1 MADALALDTWSG
13 SGVKLSQVI
22 DALSVLRN
30 QSDKRGSHRTAVMTL
45 VAVAP
50 KDEQAYAA
58 TNVLRTL
65 GGHHPARILILRP
78 DADRAAELD
87 ARATLYTM
95 NYDGF
100 PANFEEIVLSVHG
113 QAARH
118 LDSFV
123 EPFTLSDLPIAVWYV
138 NAIPEPTDPL
148 LEVASAVLL
157 DSRDAA
163 DGGQLRSLLGLAR
176 RRTVVDL
183 SWIRLGPWRELLT
196 DLFEPVAHR
205 EWLAHVDQVE
215 VTGKEGPRLLLGGWL
230 SGRLGLRPAQVALQ
244 DSRHVEIRLECRDG
258 GQQATFRV
266 ERGDITRTVAAQA
279 TLPEGPRPRQ
289 IVPLA
294 EDPLGVSLATA
305 LTHLRPNP
313 TWEAALASATMFPG

>member
-1 MADALALDTWSG
+1 MADAVALDTWSG
-13 SGVKLSQVI
+13 SGVRLGDVI
-22 DALSVLRN
+22 DALSVLRD
-30 QSDKRGSHRTAVMTL
+30 QSNKRGSHRTAVMTL

-50 KDEQAYAA
+50 RDDQANAA
-58 TNVLRTL
+58 TNVLRSL

-78 DADRAAELD
+78 DPDQAAALD

-95 NYDGF
+95 SSDGC
-100 PANFEEIVLSVHG
+100 PANFEEVVLSVHG

-138 NAIPEPTDPL
+138 SAIPEPTDPL

-183 SWIRLGPWRELLT
+183 SWIRLGPWRELLA
-196 DLFEPVAHR
+196 DLFEPTAHR
-205 EWLAHVDQVE
+205 AWLAHIERAE
-215 VTGKEGPRLLLGGWL
+215 VTGKEGPRRLLGGWL
-230 SGRLGLRPAQVALQ
+230 SAQLGLRPSQVVLQ
-244 DSRHVEIRLECRDG
+244 DSRHVEIRLQCRDDVG
-258 GQQATFRV
+258 QATFSV
-266 ERGDITRTVAAQA
+266 ERGDATRTVAAQA
-279 TLPEGPRPRQ
+279 TLPEGPTPRQ

-305 LTHLRPNP
+305 LTHLQPSP
-313 TWEAALASATMFPG
+313 TWETALASAILF